1 MGLHFIGAPCTVCS
15 RAMLITQLLDVLVV
29 LECNVFV
36 FLILLL
42 NIIFT
47 YANEFMFLSLLICL
61 LEDISLHIGCLNCVF
76 IICISIRLSVCVNA
90 LSEIMFTKFMWNGT
104 MFVDLD

>member
-1 MGLHFIGAPCTVCS
+1 MGLLFIGAPCTVCS

-36 FLILLL
+36 FSILLL

-47 YANEFMFLSLLICL
+47 YANEFMFLSLLVCL
-61 LEDISLHIGCLNCVF
+61 LEDILLHIGCLNCVF
-76 IICISIRLSVCVNA
+76 IIIIIICIRLSVCA
-90 LSEIMFTKFMWNGT
+90 CFI
-104 MFVDLD
+104 